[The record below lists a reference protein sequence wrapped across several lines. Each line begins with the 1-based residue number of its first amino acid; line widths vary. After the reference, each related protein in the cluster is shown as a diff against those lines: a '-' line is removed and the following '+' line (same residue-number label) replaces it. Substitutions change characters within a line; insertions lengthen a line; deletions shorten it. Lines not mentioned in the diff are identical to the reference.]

1 MGILAIRVIA
11 SGKRWVATITLN
23 AGVQKVC
30 SPGAYIQGFHH
41 RSREGNPGPPEARHC
56 IGYCNAQL
64 YRGPC
69 LLKPVNPM
77 MLTKNISQNSQLGL
91 MLDL

>member
-1 MGILAIRVIA
+1 MQYPIMVI
-11 SGKRWVATITLN
+11 
-23 AGVQKVC
+23 
-30 SPGAYIQGFHH
+30 
-41 RSREGNPGPPEARHC
+41 

-77 MLTKNISQNSQLGL
+77 MLTKNIRQNSQLGL

>member
-1 MGILAIRVIA
+1 MNRRLETESSIPFRICSYQKFESLVQITRMHLNQRFWISIEQYPGLVI
-11 SGKRWVATITLN
+11 
-23 AGVQKVC
+23 
-30 SPGAYIQGFHH
+30 
-41 RSREGNPGPPEARHC
+41 

-77 MLTKNISQNSQLGL
+77 MLTKNIR
-91 MLDL
+91 